1 MKGPPT
7 VYSSHGE
14 IPKSERSSSVT
25 AGRVFVATES
35 AGPQARL
42 TAVLSAAAAG
52 LSIAVLQTVLQWQGD
67 RNEYLL
73 LVAFNALLAS
83 LAAWFFEVRWRLLG
97 DLFDRRVQIVFLPI
111 AGHFLL
117 LLVIEVFVDSM
128 PARDAIASV
137 SWVLT
142 QTLAATILLF
152 TFQREAAH
160 GSARR
165 GLRTAAAIMIAVAV
179 WAGFEYLRDH
189 DLVQAIAPV
198 EAGLAAVFL
207 VAALVPML
215 SGGERRQPRE
225 VWLGAAFLLNAVA
238 HMNLSWSRSPYDSP
252 FMWGF
257 VLVALSL
264 ATPTVGAVFE
274 NVNLLE
280 SQIALS
286 DRLKRL
292 RSRTDILLDSLPV
305 LVLSVDRDRNV
316 RFANRAAGS
325 LFGITHDSGGGA
337 DWLGR
342 IHEQHR
348 PQIYAAI
355 PAVLEEGRQSWEQ
368 VVRVEDTS
376 GNLHWLSTQMQPVI
390 DPVANETLIQVVA
403 TDITDLH
410 MARRAAEARQSRL
423 AFLSAVAQTV
433 AGEVEEQRILDRF
446 LDMGREL
453 LPLRSLL
460 LYRSAGHGLHLVAGT
475 GPGVE
480 AFERDRFHAVQAGDH
495 PCWTAFS
502 EGIPQTTV
510 AATVVGEELA
520 EWLSSAHGIG
530 HLNYLP
536 LTAAGRSAGV
546 LLATSAVPLDLVV
559 DDVDLLTQI
568 GFLLG
573 GAVSLAQLVR
583 ELDEQRAVAFEASRL
598 KSEFLANTSHEL
610 RTPLTAILGFLRLIM
625 DGAVPDPD
633 KQREFLKIA
642 HESAENLLNI
652 INDVLDLAKI
662 EAGRLEVHFAPV
674 PVRTV
679 LEEAQ
684 VLFKHQVKSKGLNL
698 HVRGTDSKLVVW
710 ADPDRTAQILTNLL
724 SNAFKFTGRGGSITM
739 DCRRID
745 RGVLLTVQD
754 TGSGIARDE
763 LEKIFAS
770 FYQVDGSTTRQQGG
784 TGLGLTISRRLAELM
799 GGTLELDSE
808 GAGRGATARLI
819 LEEFTTDHEAT
830 NPELRAP

>member
-1 MKGPPT
+1 
-7 VYSSHGE
+7 
-14 IPKSERSSSVT
+14 VT
-25 AGRVFVATES
+25 TGRVFVATES

-42 TAVLSAAAAG
+42 TAVLTAAAAG
-52 LSIAVLQTVLQWQGD
+52 LAIAVLQTVLTWHGD

-73 LVAFNALLAS
+73 LAAFNALLAS
-83 LAAWFFEVRWRLLG
+83 IAAWFFEVRWRLLG

-111 AGHFLL
+111 AFHFLL
-117 LLVIEVFVDSM
+117 LIVVEVFIAGDEL
-128 PARDAIASV
+128 RNAIVGV
-137 SWVLT
+137 SWVAT

-152 TFQREAAH
+152 TFQRQSSRGPA
-160 GSARR
+160 GR
-165 GLRTAAAIMIAVAV
+165 GLRTAAAVAVALLV
-179 WAGFEYLRDH
+179 WAGFDSLRDYGM
-189 DLVQAIAPV
+189 VQAIAPI

-207 VAALVPML
+207 VAALVPL
-215 SGGERRQPRE
+215 LGGGERRQPRE

-238 HMNLSWSRSPYDSP
+238 HMELAWSEAPYDSP
-252 FMWGF
+252 LMWGY

-264 ATPTVGAVFE
+264 ATPTIGAVFE

-280 SQIALS
+280 SQITLS

-292 RSRTDILLDSLPV
+292 RNRTEILLDSLPV

-316 RFANRAAGS
+316 RFANRAAS
-325 LFGITHDSGGGA
+325 NLFGIVHEAYNDAPNWMS
-337 DWLGR
+337 R
-342 IHEQHR
+342 IHEHHR
-348 PQIYAAI
+348 PAVYAAI
-355 PAVLEEGRQSWEQ
+355 PAVLESGHQPWEQ
-368 VVRVEDTS
+368 VVRVEDAAA
-376 GNLHWLSTQMQPVI
+376 NVHWLNMQMQPVM
-390 DPVANETLIQVVA
+390 DPVVNETLIQVVA
-403 TDITDLH
+403 TEITDLH
-410 MARRAAEARQSRL
+410 LARRAAEAKQSRL
-423 AFLSAVAQTV
+423 AFLSAVAHTV

-460 LYRSAGHGLHLVAGT
+460 LYRQADRGLQLVAGT
-475 GPGVE
+475 GPGIE

-510 AATVVGEELA
+510 AATVVGRELA
-520 EWLSSAHGIG
+520 DWLSSAHGIG

-546 LLATSAVPLDLVV
+546 LLATSAIPLDLVV
-559 DDVDLLTQI
+559 DDVDLLTQV

-573 GAVSLAQLVR
+573 GAVSLSQLVR

-610 RTPLTAILGFLRLIM
+610 RTPLTAILGFLRLII
-625 DGAVPDPD
+625 DGAVADPE
-633 KQREFLKIA
+633 KQREFLRIA

-679 LEEAQ
+679 LEDARE
-684 VLFKHQVKSKGLNL
+684 LFKHQMKSKGLSFRI
-698 HVRGTDSKLVVW
+698 RGTDSNLVLW

-724 SNAFKFTGRGGSITM
+724 SNALKFT
-739 DCRRID
+739 D
-745 RGVLLTVQD
+745 RGDTITIDCQRSERGLLFTVND
-754 TGSGIARDE
+754 TGSGIAREE

-799 GGTLELDSE
+799 GGALELDSE
-808 GAGRGATARLI
+808 GPGRGATARLI
-819 LEEFTTDHEAT
+819 LGEFTTDHEAT
-830 NPELRAP
+830 NPELRAPS